1 MAQQFDKEIQ
11 MVNTNSFW
19 YWDNVIPKEEC
30 DKIINLYPDKWV
42 DAKVH
47 TDRIE
52 RSRDF
57 DRDIGHDINTRNS
70 QVIFFSDKWVFELA
84 YSFIKS
90 ANEQAGWEY
99 DIESMEN
106 LQLTRYETEG
116 FYGWHSDGPS
126 DNFGKYD
133 RPKDDLLNGLI
144 RKLSITVLLNDD
156 YEGGEFQFKFANE
169 KMKGLDKV
177 GHGLKT
183 NTLTPPM
190 KGTGSVIVFPSYQ
203 LHRVKPVTKGM
214 RYSLVGWACGQPFK

>member
-1 MAQQFDKEIQ
+1 MDQQFDKEIQ
-11 MVNTNSFW
+11 MVNTNHFW

-144 RKLSITVLLNDD
+144 RKLSITILLNDD
-156 YEGGEFQFKFANE
+156 YEGGEFQFKFAKN
-169 KMKGLDKV
+169 KMKKI
-177 GHGLKT
+177 
-183 NTLTPPM
+183 TPNI
-190 KGTGSVIVFPSYQ
+190 KSTGSVIVFPSYQ
-203 LHRVKPVTKGM
+203 LHRVKPITKGT
-214 RYSLVGWACGQPFK
+214 RYSLVVWSLGPPFK

>member
-11 MVNTNSFW
+11 MVNSNYFW
-19 YWDNVIPKEEC
+19 YWDSVIPKEEC
-30 DKIINLYPDKWV
+30 DKILNLYPDKWV

-144 RKLSITVLLNDD
+144 RKLSITILLNDD
-156 YEGGEFQFKFANE
+156 YEGGEFQI
-169 KMKGLDKV
+169 
-177 GHGLKT
+177 KT
-183 NTLTPPM
+183 GRENYIPPEQESGNLLFFPSYLVHRVTLVT
-190 KGTGSVIVFPSYQ
+190 KGTRSVIV
-203 LHRVKPVTKGM
+203 
-214 RYSLVGWACGQPFK
+214 GWVHGNSFV